1 MPKEK
6 LLLMAN
12 IDNVFSFPQATID
25 AHTLDKED
33 IQKIIDTTKLFL
45 PKTSTNFAHNAIKR
59 QIDNNLKNFDFIRM
73 KYPLPCSYNASTKR
87 IVVNAGIWQKKDL
100 LNVDPRDIYAVLVY
114 SYVCA
119 FYSAKPLDS
128 DLMDAILD
136 FMSNTW
142 IKLFAK
148 KYGLIGSYVSE
159 IPKFRFLIN
168 LHTLVSFYGMQQQIA
183 YKKAANFAK
192 INKDAFDINL
202 DDYDFYNTKD
212 FIKATSDSGVLFGMS
227 LHEFAATIIRYLG
240 AVALPMFE
248 DGMRF
253 MATLGGSTVNSNT
266 IFSTSI
272 SRYNIKLYERIIVS
286 MEKRFK

>member
-6 LLLMAN
+6 LLLMSNNDN
-12 IDNVFSFPQATID
+12 IFSLPQSTID
-25 AHTLDKED
+25 AHALDSED
-33 IQKIIDTTKLFL
+33 VQKIIDTTKLFL
-45 PKTSTNFAHNAIKR
+45 PKTKINFAFNAIQR
-59 QIDNNLKNFDFIRM
+59 QIDNNLAHFDFVRM
-73 KYPLPCSYNASTKR
+73 KYPLPSAFNVKTKR
-87 IVVNAGIWQKKDL
+87 IVVNANIWQKKDV
-100 LNVDPRDIYAVLVY
+100 LNIDPRDIYAVLVY
-114 SYVCA
+114 AYVSA
-119 FYSAKPLDS
+119 YYSVKPLDS
-128 DLMDAILD
+128 ELMDTILD

-142 IKLFAK
+142 LKLFAK

-168 LHTLVSFYGMQQQIA
+168 LHTLVSFYGMQQQVA
-183 YKKAANFAK
+183 YKKAANLAK
-192 INKDAFDINL
+192 INKDVFEINL

-212 FIKATSDSGVLFGMS
+212 FIRATSDSGVLFGMS

-240 AVALPMFE
+240 VVALPMFE

-253 MATLGGSTVNSNT
+253 MSTLGGSTVNSNT

-272 SRYNIKLYERIIVS
+272 SRYNIKLYERIIVT